1 MKILKKTLCIFL
13 SVVVL
18 SLSVG
23 GSYLS
28 ADHMEEVNATALATV
43 AAVSLETIIE
53 VVALLAVTGL
63 AVGLIS
69 EWTTMDM
76 QSALEDFHDW
86 LHDNISVLNE
96 IGIDGTSALK
106 EWAVA
111 DEWTVIEGTGGG
123 EDPDPSSDPSGSSS
137 KKFNIPSLAEATELA
152 GLGSVAAYDYLN
164 RKVTPSQE
172 NAEVVKRYFNDKITN
187 FDKSSKNDPITDSLK
202 ARYIDSSTT
211 LYATEPELAED
222 GHYHSYFY
230 EFSSYGGKNVTSKK
244 HDYYYYQ
251 YKLSAYITKEFH
263 TGDNYLGYSWDCG
276 FNGDCYGV
284 KIYPDAVQNITDL
297 TTGSNSYYSSS
308 GVPQLGKYSYYST
321 SSYEEKYLW
330 EHNAYTTMPIF
341 KTKQQC
347 IDYANGDLDI
357 SNAINFQNRKNNYID
372 TDDEYGWAS
381 TADISPSDLAAAN
394 PDAAGNLVDKDVT
407 LNSLIAAINALKQKL
422 EEENPN
428 KQTGGVVADPVPYP
442 DSPTYTVIVNEVI
455 KDPDIFPDS
464 STTPDP
470 VPSTDPGI
478 APGTDQAPETDK
490 MLNYSGFLNTIIGL
504 LRQILQAIKDIL
516 AFLKEF
522 FVLDPAAVKAHALDV
537 IQNIP
542 AFDGFLP
549 VVGYIDQ
556 LKGAFSDSYDYPKI
570 TMQTPDILVPYVGE
584 QILLID
590 FQDYAKYFLW
600 VRTFLAFSISFGFV
614 LWVVKQFKVVYTVN

>member
-111 DEWTVIEGTGGG
+111 EEWTVIEGTGGG
-123 EDPDPSSDPSGSSS
+123 ENPDPSSDPSSSS
-137 KKFNIPSLAEATELA
+137 GKKFNIPSLAEATELA

-172 NAEVVKRYFNDKITN
+172 NAEVVKRYFNDKIADFSGST
-187 FDKSSKNDPITDSLK
+187 KSDPITSSLK
-202 ARYIDSSTT
+202 NRYVDSSSESDIAYTGVDPSIKNADGSKN
-211 LYATEPELAED
+211 LNVRVSYKYA
-222 GHYHSYFY
+222 
-230 EFSSYGGKNVTSKK
+230 
-244 HDYYYYQ
+244 
-251 YKLSAYITKEFH
+251 
-263 TGDNYLGYSWDCG
+263 
-276 FNGDCYGV
+276 FNGNIIVGQKKCEKQVSDIDEKG
-284 KIYPDAVQNITDL
+284 IYYRSYLLKNGNYADGYFGYYSDGNYFVNSLDFEYKETYEN
-297 TTGSNSYYSSS
+297 GSYYSS
-308 GVPQLGKYSYYST
+308 GKGGSVAFTFSMDSYSC
-321 SSYEEKYLW
+321 
-330 EHNAYTTMPIF
+330 NIPIF
-341 KTKQQC
+341 NDLTSAKNYLKTGDDSGC
-347 IDYANGDLDI
+347 INK
-357 SNAINFQNRKNNYID
+357 SRKNNYID

-570 TMQTPDILVPYVGE
+570 TMQTPEILVPYVGE

>member
-1 MKILKKTLCIFL
+1 MLPPIQT
-13 SVVVL
+13 
-18 SLSVG
+18 
-23 GSYLS
+23 
-28 ADHMEEVNATALATV
+28 
-43 AAVSLETIIE
+43 
-53 VVALLAVTGL
+53 
-63 AVGLIS
+63 
-69 EWTTMDM
+69 
-76 QSALEDFHDW
+76 Q
-86 LHDNISVLNE
+86 
-96 IGIDGTSALK
+96 
-106 EWAVA
+106 
-111 DEWTVIEGTGGG
+111 
-123 EDPDPSSDPSGSSS
+123 
-137 KKFNIPSLAEATELA
+137 
-152 GLGSVAAYDYLN
+152 
-164 RKVTPSQE
+164 QE
-172 NAEVVKRYFNDKITN
+172 
-187 FDKSSKNDPITDSLK
+187 
-202 ARYIDSSTT
+202 
-211 LYATEPELAED
+211 
-222 GHYHSYFY
+222 
-230 EFSSYGGKNVTSKK
+230 
-244 HDYYYYQ
+244 
-251 YKLSAYITKEFH
+251 
-263 TGDNYLGYSWDCG
+263 
-276 FNGDCYGV
+276 
-284 KIYPDAVQNITDL
+284 
-297 TTGSNSYYSSS
+297 
-308 GVPQLGKYSYYST
+308 
-321 SSYEEKYLW
+321 
-330 EHNAYTTMPIF
+330 
-341 KTKQQC
+341 
-347 IDYANGDLDI
+347 
-357 SNAINFQNRKNNYID
+357 
-372 TDDEYGWAS
+372 
-381 TADISPSDLAAAN
+381 
-394 PDAAGNLVDKDVT
+394 NLVDKDVT

-428 KQTGGVVADPVPYP
+428 KQTGGVGADPIPYP

-470 VPSTDPGI
+470 VPSADPGI

-522 FVLDPAAVKAHALDV
+522 FVLDPAVVKAHALDV

>member
-76 QSALEDFHDW
+76 HSALEDFHDW

-111 DEWTVIEGTGGG
+111 EEWTVIEGTGGG
-123 EDPDPSSDPSGSSS
+123 EDPDPSSDPSGSSG

-172 NAEVVKRYFNDKITN
+172 NAEVVKRYFNDKIAD
-187 FDKSSKNDPITDSLK
+187 FSGSSKSDPITSSLK
-202 ARYIDSSTT
+202 NRYVDSSSESDIV
-211 LYATEPELAED
+211 YSGSEPSID
-222 GHYHSYFY
+222 
-230 EFSSYGGKNVTSKK
+230 
-244 HDYYYYQ
+244 
-251 YKLSAYITKEFH
+251 
-263 TGDNYLGYSWDCG
+263 
-276 FNGDCYGV
+276 NGDGTKTVTVRLNYNFDSGV
-284 KIYPDAVQNITDL
+284 KIETFATQSIALKD
-297 TTGSNSYYSSS
+297 SSS
-308 GVPQLGKYSYYST
+308 GMPYKAYAFLNSSGYLQACFGYLSGVHIYAWPFDSMTYTRYKKDGSIDASGKYSGGFLATGGYSCNLPVFT
-321 SSYEEKYLW
+321 SNDDLKNYL
-330 EHNAYTTMPIF
+330 
-341 KTKQQC
+341 KTGDDSAC
-347 IDYANGDLDI
+347 INK
-357 SNAINFQNRKNNYID
+357 SRKNNYID

-394 PDAAGNLVDKDVT
+394 PDAAENLVDKDVT

-470 VPSTDPGI
+470 VPSADPGI

-522 FVLDPAAVKAHALDV
+522 FVLDPAVVKTHALDV

>member
-111 DEWTVIEGTGGG
+111 EEWTVIEGTGGG
-123 EDPDPSSDPSGSSS
+123 EDPDPSSDPSGSSG

-172 NAEVVKRYFNDKITN
+172 NAEVVKRYFNDKIAD
-187 FDKSSKNDPITDSLK
+187 FSGSSKSDPITSSLK
-202 ARYIDSSTT
+202 NRYVDSSSESDIAYSGSEPSIDNGDGTKT
-211 LYATEPELAED
+211 VTVRLNYNFDSGVKIETFATQSIALKDSSSGMPYKAYAFLN
-222 GHYHSYFY
+222 
-230 EFSSYGGKNVTSKK
+230 SSGY
-244 HDYYYYQ
+244 
-251 YKLSAYITKEFH
+251 LSAYFGYCYLS
-263 TGDNYLGYSWDCG
+263 GDR
-276 FNGDCYGV
+276 
-284 KIYPDAVQNITDL
+284 IYAWPFDSMTYTRYKKDGSIDA
-297 TTGSNSYYSSS
+297 S
-308 GVPQLGKYSYYST
+308 GKYSSGFLATGGYSCNLPVFT
-321 SSYEEKYLW
+321 SNDDLRNYLR
-330 EHNAYTTMPIF
+330 TGDDST
-341 KTKQQC
+341 C
-347 IDYANGDLDI
+347 INK
-357 SNAINFQNRKNNYID
+357 SRKNNYID

-394 PDAAGNLVDKDVT
+394 PDAAENLVDKDVT

-428 KQTGGVVADPVPYP
+428 KQTGGVGADPIPYP
-442 DSPTYTVIVNEVI
+442 DSPNYTVIVNEVI

-470 VPSTDPGI
+470 VPSADPGI

-504 LRQILQAIKDIL
+504 LRQILQTIKDIL

-522 FVLDPAAVKAHALDV
+522 FVLDPAVVKAHALDV

>member
-123 EDPDPSSDPSGSSS
+123 EDPDPSSDPSGSSG

-172 NAEVVKRYFNDKITN
+172 NAEVVKRYFNDKIADFSVST
-187 FDKSSKNDPITDSLK
+187 KSDPITSSLK
-202 ARYIDSSTT
+202 NRYVDSSSESDID
-211 LYATEPELAED
+211 YSGSEPSID
-222 GHYHSYFY
+222 
-230 EFSSYGGKNVTSKK
+230 
-244 HDYYYYQ
+244 
-251 YKLSAYITKEFH
+251 
-263 TGDNYLGYSWDCG
+263 
-276 FNGDCYGV
+276 NGDGTKTVTVRLNYYFDSGV
-284 KIYPDAVQNITDL
+284 KIETFAAQSIALKD
-297 TTGSNSYYSSS
+297 SS
-308 GVPQLGKYSYYST
+308 GGMPYRAYAFLNSGGYLSAGFGYLYGDRINAWSFDSMTYTRYKKDGSIDASGKYSGGFLATGGYSCNLPVFT
-321 SSYEEKYLW
+321 SNDDLKNYL
-330 EHNAYTTMPIF
+330 
-341 KTKQQC
+341 KTGDDSAC
-347 IDYANGDLDI
+347 INK
-357 SNAINFQNRKNNYID
+357 SRKNNYID

-394 PDAAGNLVDKDVT
+394 PDAAENLVDKDVT

-470 VPSTDPGI
+470 VPSSDPGI
-478 APGTDQAPETDK
+478 TPGTDQAPETDK

-522 FVLDPAAVKAHALDV
+522 FVLDPAVVKAHALDV

>member
-28 ADHMEEVNATALATV
+28 ADHMEEVNATALVTV
-43 AAVSLETIIE
+43 ASVSLETIIE

-111 DEWTVIEGTGGG
+111 EEWTVIEGTGGG
-123 EDPDPSSDPSGSSS
+123 ENPDPSSDPSGSSG

-164 RKVTPSQE
+164 RKVTPSQK
-172 NAEVVKRYFNDKITN
+172 NAEVVKRYFNDKIADFSVST
-187 FDKSSKNDPITDSLK
+187 KSDPITSSLK
-202 ARYIDSSTT
+202 NRYVDSSSESDIV
-211 LYATEPELAED
+211 YD
-222 GHYHSYFY
+222 GSYDFDT
-230 EFSSYGGKNVTSKK
+230 VT
-244 HDYYYYQ
+244 Q
-251 YKLSAYITKEFH
+251 
-263 TGDNYLGYSWDCG
+263 
-276 FNGDCYGV
+276 
-284 KIYPDAVQNITDL
+284 
-297 TTGSNSYYSSS
+297 
-308 GVPQLGKYSYYST
+308 KYSYKGYADYNSSKDLAYLSYYYLDATYDQKIAGVLRKDYSGSPAYWYNSVCFIELGRNNGVFSPKLCVRRKVYKSDGSLYHSTASYDT
-321 SSYEEKYLW
+321 SITAVESIPSVNFPVFSTQEEAVSYLKGE
-330 EHNAYTTMPIF
+330 IDDSS
-341 KTKQQC
+341 C
-347 IDYANGDLDI
+347 INK
-357 SNAINFQNRKNNYID
+357 SRKNNYID

-394 PDAAGNLVDKDVT
+394 PDAAENLVDKDVT

-428 KQTGGVVADPVPYP
+428 KQTGGIVADPVPYP
-442 DSPTYTVIVNEVI
+442 DSPTYTVIVNKVI

-470 VPSTDPGI
+470 VPSADPGL
-478 APGTDQAPETDK
+478 APGSGQAPETDK

-522 FVLDPAAVKAHALDV
+522 FVLDPAVVKAHALDV

>member
-76 QSALEDFHDW
+76 QSALDDFHDW

-123 EDPDPSSDPSGSSS
+123 EDPDPSSDPSGSSG

-172 NAEVVKRYFNDKITN
+172 NAEVVKRYFNDKIADFSGST
-187 FDKSSKNDPITDSLK
+187 KSDPITSSLKNRYVDSSSESDVVYDGSYDFDTVTKKYNYKAYAIQGEKNIYTLNSQLPYKIAGLLSVSKQGTPEVTQYRVSFWYYDNGLKGADLDGKMIFKEYYSWGGDYEKTYYSGSITGYDMLPNCNFPIFEKDNFNSDSLNHPMTLFLK
-202 ARYIDSSTT
+202 GETDDS
-211 LYATEPELAED
+211 A
-222 GHYHSYFY
+222 
-230 EFSSYGGKNVTSKK
+230 
-244 HDYYYYQ
+244 
-251 YKLSAYITKEFH
+251 
-263 TGDNYLGYSWDCG
+263 
-276 FNGDCYGV
+276 
-284 KIYPDAVQNITDL
+284 
-297 TTGSNSYYSSS
+297 
-308 GVPQLGKYSYYST
+308 
-321 SSYEEKYLW
+321 
-330 EHNAYTTMPIF
+330 
-341 KTKQQC
+341 C
-347 IDYANGDLDI
+347 INK
-357 SNAINFQNRKNNYID
+357 SRKNNYID

-522 FVLDPAAVKAHALDV
+522 FVLDPAVVKAHALDV

-542 AFDGFLP
+542 AFEGFLP
-549 VVGYIDQ
+549 IVGYIDQ

-570 TMQTPDILVPYVGE
+570 TMQTPEILVPYVGAE
-584 QILLID
+584 ILLID
-590 FQDYAKYFLW
+590 FKDYAKYFLW

>member
-76 QSALEDFHDW
+76 HSALEDFHDW

-111 DEWTVIEGTGGG
+111 EEWTVIEGTGGG
-123 EDPDPSSDPSGSSS
+123 EDPDPSSDPSGSSG

-172 NAEVVKRYFNDKITN
+172 NAEVVKRYFNDKIADFSGST
-187 FDKSSKNDPITDSLK
+187 KSDPITSSLK
-202 ARYIDSSTT
+202 NRYVGSSSESDIAYDGSYDFDPDTLKYTYRYSAYTHNSDGSYRHYYCNEFVSTSKCAGYYTGSYLSFSSVSYVGKNDDGTPKYSDTLISADPLYYYVDVDVSGKASKEKVYRYTLTSIDS
-211 LYATEPELAED
+211 YAVNMPVFATYDE
-222 GHYHSYFY
+222 
-230 EFSSYGGKNVTSKK
+230 VR
-244 HDYYYYQ
+244 
-251 YKLSAYITKEFH
+251 
-263 TGDNYLGYSWDCG
+263 NYLLG
-276 FNGDCYGV
+276 
-284 KIYPDAVQNITDL
+284 NIDD
-297 TTGSNSYYSSS
+297 
-308 GVPQLGKYSYYST
+308 ST
-321 SSYEEKYLW
+321 
-330 EHNAYTTMPIF
+330 
-341 KTKQQC
+341 C
-347 IDYANGDLDI
+347 INK
-357 SNAINFQNRKNNYID
+357 SRKNNYID

-394 PDAAGNLVDKDVT
+394 PDAAENLVDKDVT
-407 LNSLIAAINALKQKL
+407 LNSLMAAINALKQKL

-428 KQTGGVVADPVPYP
+428 KQTGGVGADPIPYP

-470 VPSTDPGI
+470 VPSADPGI

-522 FVLDPAAVKAHALDV
+522 FVLDPAVVKAHALDV

>member
-13 SVVVL
+13 SVVIL

-111 DEWTVIEGTGGG
+111 EEWTVIEGTGGG
-123 EDPDPSSDPSGSSS
+123 EDPDPSSDPSGSSG

-152 GLGSVAAYDYLN
+152 GLGSVVAYDYLN

-172 NAEVVKRYFNDKITN
+172 NAEVVKRYFNDKISN
-187 FDKSSKNDPITDSLK
+187 FSDTTKIDPITTALK
-202 ARYIDSSTT
+202 SRFPASSN
-211 LYATEPELAED
+211 LYYD
-222 GHYHSYFY
+222 GNLEITGDHINFRI
-230 EFSSYGGKNVTSKK
+230 YGEYSGNKG
-244 HDYYYYQ
+244 YP
-251 YKLSAYITKEFH
+251 YITKSFSDSVVGERIAYLKKPPLEGKCYSSYVLYKISGDTISIIPKALGIQNDSTVASSIQVSNTYFDNGSLACNFPVFDDYSTLENYLK
-263 TGDNYLGYSWDCG
+263 TGDDS
-276 FNGDCYGV
+276 
-284 KIYPDAVQNITDL
+284 A
-297 TTGSNSYYSSS
+297 
-308 GVPQLGKYSYYST
+308 
-321 SSYEEKYLW
+321 
-330 EHNAYTTMPIF
+330 
-341 KTKQQC
+341 C
-347 IDYANGDLDI
+347 INK
-357 SNAINFQNRKNNYID
+357 SRKNNYID

-394 PDAAGNLVDKDVT
+394 PDAAENLVDKDVT

-428 KQTGGVVADPVPYP
+428 KQTGGIVADPVPYP

-470 VPSTDPGI
+470 VPSADPGI

-522 FVLDPAAVKAHALDV
+522 FVLDPAVVKTHALDV

>member
-76 QSALEDFHDW
+76 HSALEDFHDW

-111 DEWTVIEGTGGG
+111 EEWTVIEGTGGG
-123 EDPDPSSDPSGSSS
+123 EDPDPSSDPSGSSG

-152 GLGSVAAYDYLN
+152 GLGSVVAYDYLN

-172 NAEVVKRYFNDKITN
+172 NAEVVKRYFNDKIAD
-187 FDKSSKNDPITDSLK
+187 FSGSSKSDPITSSLK
-202 ARYIDSSTT
+202 NRYVDSSSESDIAYSGSEPSIDNGDGTKT
-211 LYATEPELAED
+211 VTVRLNYNFDSGVKIETFATQSIALKDSSSGIPYKAYAFLN
-222 GHYHSYFY
+222 
-230 EFSSYGGKNVTSKK
+230 SSGY
-244 HDYYYYQ
+244 
-251 YKLSAYITKEFH
+251 LSAYFGYCYLS
-263 TGDNYLGYSWDCG
+263 GDR
-276 FNGDCYGV
+276 
-284 KIYPDAVQNITDL
+284 IYAWPFDSMTYTRYKKDGSIDA
-297 TTGSNSYYSSS
+297 S
-308 GVPQLGKYSYYST
+308 GKYSSGFLATGGYSCNLPVFT
-321 SSYEEKYLW
+321 SNDDLRNYLR
-330 EHNAYTTMPIF
+330 TGDDST
-341 KTKQQC
+341 C
-347 IDYANGDLDI
+347 INK
-357 SNAINFQNRKNNYID
+357 SRKNNYID

-394 PDAAGNLVDKDVT
+394 PDAAENLVDKDVT

-428 KQTGGVVADPVPYP
+428 KQTGGVGADPIPYP

-470 VPSTDPGI
+470 VPSADPGI
-478 APGTDQAPETDK
+478 APGTDQAPDTDK

-522 FVLDPAAVKAHALDV
+522 FVLDPAVVKAHALDV

-614 LWVVKQFKVVYTVN
+614 LWIVKQFKVVYTVN

>member
-123 EDPDPSSDPSGSSS
+123 EDPDPSSDPSGSSG

-172 NAEVVKRYFNDKITN
+172 NAEVVKRYFNDKIADFSVST
-187 FDKSSKNDPITDSLK
+187 KSDPITSSLK
-202 ARYIDSSTT
+202 LRYVDSSSESDIV
-211 LYATEPELAED
+211 YSGSEPSID
-222 GHYHSYFY
+222 
-230 EFSSYGGKNVTSKK
+230 
-244 HDYYYYQ
+244 
-251 YKLSAYITKEFH
+251 
-263 TGDNYLGYSWDCG
+263 
-276 FNGDCYGV
+276 NGDGTKTVTVRLNYYFDSGV
-284 KIYPDAVQNITDL
+284 KIETFATQSIVLKD
-297 TTGSNSYYSSS
+297 SSS
-308 GVPQLGKYSYYST
+308 GMPYKAYAFLNSSGYLQACFGYLSGNRIYAWPFDSMTYTRYKKDGSIDASGKYSGGFLATGGYSCNLPVFT
-321 SSYEEKYLW
+321 SNDDLKNYL
-330 EHNAYTTMPIF
+330 
-341 KTKQQC
+341 KTGDDSAC
-347 IDYANGDLDI
+347 INK
-357 SNAINFQNRKNNYID
+357 SRKNNYID

-394 PDAAGNLVDKDVT
+394 PDAAENLVDKDVT

-470 VPSTDPGI
+470 VPSSDPGI
-478 APGTDQAPETDK
+478 TPGTDQAPETDK

-522 FVLDPAAVKAHALDV
+522 FVLDPAVVKAHALDV

-614 LWVVKQFKVVYTVN
+614 LWVVKQFKVIYTVN

>member
-111 DEWTVIEGTGGG
+111 EEWTVIEGTGGG
-123 EDPDPSSDPSGSSS
+123 EDPDPSSDPSGSSG

-164 RKVTPSQE
+164 RKVTPSQK
-172 NAEVVKRYFNDKITN
+172 NAEVVKRYFNDKIADFSGST
-187 FDKSSKNDPITDSLK
+187 KSDPITSSLK
-202 ARYIDSSTT
+202 NRYIDSSSDDLYYSGVPASSSMPSLKWTT
-211 LYATEPELAED
+211 VGSDSSGKYNIVHVAD
-222 GHYHSYFY
+222 GSGNF
-230 EFSSYGGKNVTSKK
+230 ERFGG
-244 HDYYYYQ
+244 
-251 YKLSAYITKEFH
+251 
-263 TGDNYLGYSWDCG
+263 
-276 FNGDCYGV
+276 
-284 KIYPDAVQNITDL
+284 
-297 TTGSNSYYSSS
+297 YSSS
-308 GVPQLGKYSYYST
+308 SGSYNFCASSGSSINEDIHLSCKGVST
-321 SSYEEKYLW
+321 WYRVSDGSVYRTRTFSSVSNMSVSASCNFPLFGSKEALINYL
-330 EHNAYTTMPIF
+330 
-341 KTKQQC
+341 KTGDDSAC
-347 IDYANGDLDI
+347 INK
-357 SNAINFQNRKNNYID
+357 SRKNNYID

-428 KQTGGVVADPVPYP
+428 KQTGGIVADPVPYP

-470 VPSTDPGI
+470 VPSADPGI

-522 FVLDPAAVKAHALDV
+522 FVLDPAVVKAHALDV

>member
-23 GSYLS
+23 SSYFS
-28 ADHMEEVNATALATV
+28 ADQMQQVNATALVTV
-43 AAVSLETIIE
+43 ASVSLETIIE

-69 EWTTMDM
+69 EWSTMDM

-111 DEWTVIEGTGGG
+111 EEWTVIEGTGGS
-123 EDPDPSSDPSGSSS
+123 EDPDPSSDPSGSSG
-137 KKFNIPSLAEATELA
+137 KKINIPSLAEATEFA

-164 RKVTPSQE
+164 RKVNPSQE
-172 NAEVVKRYFNDKITN
+172 NAEVVKRYFNDKISN
-187 FDKSSKNDPITDSLK
+187 FSDTTKIDPITTALK
-202 ARYIDSSTT
+202 SRFPASSN
-211 LYATEPELAED
+211 LYYD
-222 GHYHSYFY
+222 GNLEITGDHINFRI
-230 EFSSYGGKNVTSKK
+230 YGEYSGNKG
-244 HDYYYYQ
+244 YP
-251 YKLSAYITKEFH
+251 YITKSFSDSVVGERIAYLKKPPLEGKCYSSYVLYKISGDTISIIPKALGIQNDSTVASSIQVSNTYFDNGSLACNFPVFDDYSTLENYLK
-263 TGDNYLGYSWDCG
+263 TGDDS
-276 FNGDCYGV
+276 
-284 KIYPDAVQNITDL
+284 A
-297 TTGSNSYYSSS
+297 
-308 GVPQLGKYSYYST
+308 
-321 SSYEEKYLW
+321 
-330 EHNAYTTMPIF
+330 
-341 KTKQQC
+341 C
-347 IDYANGDLDI
+347 INK
-357 SNAINFQNRKNNYID
+357 SRKNNYID

-394 PDAAGNLVDKDVT
+394 PDAAENLVDKDVT

-428 KQTGGVVADPVPYP
+428 KQTGGIVADPVPYP

-470 VPSTDPGI
+470 VPSADPGI

-522 FVLDPAAVKAHALDV
+522 FVLDPAVVKTHALDV

>member
-111 DEWTVIEGTGGG
+111 EEWTVIEGTGGG
-123 EDPDPSSDPSGSSS
+123 ENPDPSSDPSSSS
-137 KKFNIPSLAEATELA
+137 GKKFNIPSLAEATELA

-172 NAEVVKRYFNDKITN
+172 NAEVVKRYFNDKIADFSGST
-187 FDKSSKNDPITDSLK
+187 KSDPITSSLK
-202 ARYIDSSTT
+202 NRYIDSSSESDIVYDGNYDFDPDTLKYTYRYSAYTHNSDGSYRHYYCDESVTT
-211 LYATEPELAED
+211 SKCAGYYTGSALSFFSVSYA
-222 GHYHSYFY
+222 
-230 EFSSYGGKNVTSKK
+230 GKNDDGTPKYYDTLISA
-244 HDYYYYQ
+244 DPLYYYVDVDVSG
-251 YKLSAYITKEFH
+251 KASKEKVYRYTLTSIDSYSVNMPVFA
-263 TGDNYLGYSWDCG
+263 TYDEMRNYLLG
-276 FNGDCYGV
+276 
-284 KIYPDAVQNITDL
+284 NIDD
-297 TTGSNSYYSSS
+297 
-308 GVPQLGKYSYYST
+308 ST
-321 SSYEEKYLW
+321 
-330 EHNAYTTMPIF
+330 
-341 KTKQQC
+341 C
-347 IDYANGDLDI
+347 INK
-357 SNAINFQNRKNNYID
+357 SRKNNYID
-372 TDDEYGWAS
+372 TNDEYGWAS

-464 STTPDP
+464 SATPDP
-470 VPSTDPGI
+470 VPSADPGI

>member
-1 MKILKKTLCIFL
+1 MKILKKKLCIFL

-18 SLSVG
+18 SLCVG

-111 DEWTVIEGTGGG
+111 EEWTVIEGTGGG
-123 EDPDPSSDPSGSSS
+123 ENPDPSSDPSSSS
-137 KKFNIPSLAEATELA
+137 GKKFNIPSLAEATELA

-172 NAEVVKRYFNDKITN
+172 NAEVVKRYFNDKIADFSGST
-187 FDKSSKNDPITDSLK
+187 KSDPITSSLK
-202 ARYIDSSTT
+202 NRYVDSSSESDIAYTGVDPSIKNADGSKN
-211 LYATEPELAED
+211 LNVRVSYKYA
-222 GHYHSYFY
+222 
-230 EFSSYGGKNVTSKK
+230 
-244 HDYYYYQ
+244 
-251 YKLSAYITKEFH
+251 
-263 TGDNYLGYSWDCG
+263 
-276 FNGDCYGV
+276 FNGNIIVGQKKCEKQVSDIDEKG
-284 KIYPDAVQNITDL
+284 IYYRSYLLKNGNYADGYFGYYSDGNYFVNTLDFEYKE
-297 TTGSNSYYSSS
+297 TYENGSYYSS
-308 GVPQLGKYSYYST
+308 GKGGSVAFTFSMDSYSC
-321 SSYEEKYLW
+321 
-330 EHNAYTTMPIF
+330 NIPIF
-341 KTKQQC
+341 NDLTSAKNYLKTGDDSGC
-347 IDYANGDLDI
+347 INK
-357 SNAINFQNRKNNYID
+357 SRKNNYID

>member
-111 DEWTVIEGTGGG
+111 EEWTVIEGTGGG
-123 EDPDPSSDPSGSSS
+123 ENPDPSSDPSSSS
-137 KKFNIPSLAEATELA
+137 GKKFNIPSLAEATELA

-172 NAEVVKRYFNDKITN
+172 NAEVVKRYFNDKIADFSGST
-187 FDKSSKNDPITDSLK
+187 KSDPITSSLK
-202 ARYIDSSTT
+202 NRYVDSSSESDIAYTGVDPSIKNADGSKN
-211 LYATEPELAED
+211 LNVRVSYKYA
-222 GHYHSYFY
+222 
-230 EFSSYGGKNVTSKK
+230 
-244 HDYYYYQ
+244 
-251 YKLSAYITKEFH
+251 
-263 TGDNYLGYSWDCG
+263 
-276 FNGDCYGV
+276 FNGNIIVGQKKCEKQVSDIDEKG
-284 KIYPDAVQNITDL
+284 IYYRSYLLKNGNYAEGYFGYYSDGNYIVNSMDFEYKETYEN
-297 TTGSNSYYSSS
+297 GSYYSS
-308 GVPQLGKYSYYST
+308 GKGGSVAFTFSMDSYSC
-321 SSYEEKYLW
+321 
-330 EHNAYTTMPIF
+330 NIPIF
-341 KTKQQC
+341 NDLTSAKNYLKTGDDSGC
-347 IDYANGDLDI
+347 INK
-357 SNAINFQNRKNNYID
+357 SRKNNYID

>member
-43 AAVSLETIIE
+43 ASVSLETIIE

-111 DEWTVIEGTGGG
+111 EEWTVIEGTGGG
-123 EDPDPSSDPSGSSS
+123 EDPDPSSDPSGSSG

-164 RKVTPSQE
+164 RKVTPSQK
-172 NAEVVKRYFNDKITN
+172 NAEVVKRYFNDKIADFSGST
-187 FDKSSKNDPITDSLK
+187 KSDPITSSLK
-202 ARYIDSSTT
+202 NRYVDSSSDDLYYSGVPASSSMPSLKWTT
-211 LYATEPELAED
+211 VGSDSSGKYNIVHVAD
-222 GHYHSYFY
+222 GSGNF
-230 EFSSYGGKNVTSKK
+230 ERFGG
-244 HDYYYYQ
+244 
-251 YKLSAYITKEFH
+251 
-263 TGDNYLGYSWDCG
+263 
-276 FNGDCYGV
+276 
-284 KIYPDAVQNITDL
+284 
-297 TTGSNSYYSSS
+297 YSSS
-308 GVPQLGKYSYYST
+308 SGSYNFCASSGSSINQDIRLSCKGVST
-321 SSYEEKYLW
+321 WYRVSDGSVYRTRTFSSVSNMSVSASCNFPLFGSKEALINYL
-330 EHNAYTTMPIF
+330 
-341 KTKQQC
+341 KTGDDSAC
-347 IDYANGDLDI
+347 INK
-357 SNAINFQNRKNNYID
+357 SRKNNYID

-394 PDAAGNLVDKDVT
+394 PDAAENLVDKDVT

-428 KQTGGVVADPVPYP
+428 KQTGGIVADPVPYP

-464 STTPDP
+464 STTPGP
-470 VPSTDPGI
+470 VPSADPGI

-522 FVLDPAAVKAHALDV
+522 FVLDPAVVKAHALDV

>member
-111 DEWTVIEGTGGG
+111 EEWTVIEGTGGG
-123 EDPDPSSDPSGSSS
+123 EDPDPSSDPSGSSG

-164 RKVTPSQE
+164 RKVTPSQK
-172 NAEVVKRYFNDKITN
+172 NAEVVKRYFNDKIADFSGST
-187 FDKSSKNDPITDSLK
+187 KSDPITSSLK
-202 ARYIDSSTT
+202 NRYIDSSSESDVV
-211 LYATEPELAED
+211 YD
-222 GHYHSYFY
+222 GSYDFDT
-230 EFSSYGGKNVTSKK
+230 VT
-244 HDYYYYQ
+244 Q
-251 YKLSAYITKEFH
+251 
-263 TGDNYLGYSWDCG
+263 
-276 FNGDCYGV
+276 
-284 KIYPDAVQNITDL
+284 
-297 TTGSNSYYSSS
+297 
-308 GVPQLGKYSYYST
+308 KYSYKGYADYNPSKDLAYLSYYYLEDTHDGKIAGVLRKNYSGSPAYWYNT
-321 SSYEEKYLW
+321 VNFIELGSNNGVFFPKLCVRRKVYKSDGSLYHSTASYDTYITAVESIPSV
-330 EHNAYTTMPIF
+330 NFPIF
-341 KTKQQC
+341 STQEEAVSYLKGESDDSAC
-347 IDYANGDLDI
+347 INK
-357 SNAINFQNRKNNYID
+357 SRKNNYID

-394 PDAAGNLVDKDVT
+394 PDAAENLVDKDVT

-428 KQTGGVVADPVPYP
+428 KQTGGVGADPIPYP

-470 VPSTDPGI
+470 VPSADPGI

-522 FVLDPAAVKAHALDV
+522 FVLDPAVVKAHALDV

>member
-43 AAVSLETIIE
+43 AVVSLETIIE

-76 QSALEDFHDW
+76 QSALENFHDW

-111 DEWTVIEGTGGG
+111 EEWTVIEGTGGG
-123 EDPDPSSDPSGSSS
+123 EDPDPSSDPSGSSG

-164 RKVTPSQE
+164 RKVTPSQK
-172 NAEVVKRYFNDKITN
+172 NAEVVKRYFNDKIADFSGST
-187 FDKSSKNDPITDSLK
+187 KSDPITSSLK
-202 ARYIDSSTT
+202 NRYIDSSSESDVV
-211 LYATEPELAED
+211 YD
-222 GHYHSYFY
+222 GSYDFDT
-230 EFSSYGGKNVTSKK
+230 VT
-244 HDYYYYQ
+244 Q
-251 YKLSAYITKEFH
+251 
-263 TGDNYLGYSWDCG
+263 
-276 FNGDCYGV
+276 
-284 KIYPDAVQNITDL
+284 
-297 TTGSNSYYSSS
+297 
-308 GVPQLGKYSYYST
+308 KYSYKGYADKNASKDQAYFTYYYLDATYDQKIAGVLRKDYSGSPAYWYNSVSFIELGRNNGVFFPKLCVRRKVYKSDGSLYHST
-321 SSYEEKYLW
+321 ASYDTDITAVESIPSVNFPVFSTQEEAVSYLKG
-330 EHNAYTTMPIF
+330 ESDDSA
-341 KTKQQC
+341 C
-347 IDYANGDLDI
+347 INK
-357 SNAINFQNRKNNYID
+357 SRKNNYID

-394 PDAAGNLVDKDVT
+394 PDAAENLVDKDVT

-428 KQTGGVVADPVPYP
+428 KQTGGIVADPVPYP

-464 STTPDP
+464 STPDP
-470 VPSTDPGI
+470 VPSADPGI

-522 FVLDPAAVKAHALDV
+522 FVLDPAVVKAHALDV

-614 LWVVKQFKVVYTVN
+614 LWVVKQFKVIYTVN

>member
-111 DEWTVIEGTGGG
+111 EEWTVIEGTGGG
-123 EDPDPSSDPSGSSS
+123 ENPDPSSDPSSSS
-137 KKFNIPSLAEATELA
+137 GKKFNIPSLAEATELA

-172 NAEVVKRYFNDKITN
+172 NAEVVKRYFNDKISN
-187 FDKSSKNDPITDSLK
+187 FSETTKIDPITTALK
-202 ARYIDSSTT
+202 SRFPASSN
-211 LYATEPELAED
+211 LYYD
-222 GHYHSYFY
+222 GNLEIIGDHINFRI
-230 EFSSYGGKNVTSKK
+230 YGEYSGNKG
-244 HDYYYYQ
+244 YP
-251 YKLSAYITKEFH
+251 YITKSFSDSVVGDRIAYLRGSSLEGKCYRSYVLYKISGDTISIISKALGVQNDSTVASSIQVSNTYFDNGSLACNFPVFDDYSTLENYLK
-263 TGDNYLGYSWDCG
+263 TGDDS
-276 FNGDCYGV
+276 
-284 KIYPDAVQNITDL
+284 A
-297 TTGSNSYYSSS
+297 
-308 GVPQLGKYSYYST
+308 
-321 SSYEEKYLW
+321 
-330 EHNAYTTMPIF
+330 
-341 KTKQQC
+341 C
-347 IDYANGDLDI
+347 INK
-357 SNAINFQNRKNNYID
+357 SRKNNYID

-478 APGTDQAPETDK
+478 APGTDQAPETNK

-556 LKGAFSDSYDYPKI
+556 LKGAFSDSYNYPKI

>member
-111 DEWTVIEGTGGG
+111 EEWTVIEGTGGG
-123 EDPDPSSDPSGSSS
+123 EDPDPSSDPSGSSG

-172 NAEVVKRYFNDKITN
+172 NAEVVKRYFNDKIADFSGST
-187 FDKSSKNDPITDSLK
+187 KSDPITSSLK
-202 ARYIDSSTT
+202 NRYVGSSSESDIVYDGNYDFDPDTLKYTYRYSAYTHNSDGSYRHYYCNEFVSTSKCAGYYTGSYLSFSSVSYAGKNDDGTPKYYDTLINADPLYYYVDVDVSGKASKEKVYRYTLTSIDSYSVNMPVF
-211 LYATEPELAED
+211 ATYDEMR
-222 GHYHSYFY
+222 
-230 EFSSYGGKNVTSKK
+230 
-244 HDYYYYQ
+244 
-251 YKLSAYITKEFH
+251 
-263 TGDNYLGYSWDCG
+263 NYLLG
-276 FNGDCYGV
+276 
-284 KIYPDAVQNITDL
+284 NIDD
-297 TTGSNSYYSSS
+297 
-308 GVPQLGKYSYYST
+308 ST
-321 SSYEEKYLW
+321 
-330 EHNAYTTMPIF
+330 
-341 KTKQQC
+341 C
-347 IDYANGDLDI
+347 INK
-357 SNAINFQNRKNNYID
+357 SRKNNYID

-394 PDAAGNLVDKDVT
+394 PDAAENLVDKDVT

-464 STTPDP
+464 STPDP
-470 VPSTDPGI
+470 VPSADPGI

-522 FVLDPAAVKAHALDV
+522 FVLDPAVVKAHALDV

>member
-111 DEWTVIEGTGGG
+111 EEWTVIEGTGGG
-123 EDPDPSSDPSGSSS
+123 EDPDPSSDPSGSSG

-164 RKVTPSQE
+164 RKVTPSQK
-172 NAEVVKRYFNDKITN
+172 NAEVVKRYFNDKIADFSGST
-187 FDKSSKNDPITDSLK
+187 KSDPITSSLK
-202 ARYIDSSTT
+202 NRYIDSSSESDVV
-211 LYATEPELAED
+211 YD
-222 GHYHSYFY
+222 GSYDFDT
-230 EFSSYGGKNVTSKK
+230 VT
-244 HDYYYYQ
+244 Q
-251 YKLSAYITKEFH
+251 
-263 TGDNYLGYSWDCG
+263 
-276 FNGDCYGV
+276 
-284 KIYPDAVQNITDL
+284 
-297 TTGSNSYYSSS
+297 
-308 GVPQLGKYSYYST
+308 KYSYKGYADYNPSKDLAYLSYYYLEDTHDGKIAGVLRKNYSGSPAYWYNT
-321 SSYEEKYLW
+321 VNFIELGSNNGVFFPKLCVRRKVYKSDGSLYRSTASYDTYITAVESIPSV
-330 EHNAYTTMPIF
+330 NFPIF
-341 KTKQQC
+341 STQEEAVSYLKGESDDSAC
-347 IDYANGDLDI
+347 INK
-357 SNAINFQNRKNNYID
+357 SRKNNYID

-394 PDAAGNLVDKDVT
+394 PDAAENLVDKDVT

-428 KQTGGVVADPVPYP
+428 KQTGGVGADPIPYP

-470 VPSTDPGI
+470 VPSADPGI

-522 FVLDPAAVKAHALDV
+522 FVLDPAVVKAHALDV

>member
-76 QSALEDFHDW
+76 HSALEDFHDW

-111 DEWTVIEGTGGG
+111 EEWTVIEGTGGG
-123 EDPDPSSDPSGSSS
+123 EDPDPSSDPSGSSG

-152 GLGSVAAYDYLN
+152 GLGSVFAYDYLN

-172 NAEVVKRYFNDKITN
+172 NAEVVKRYFNDKIAD
-187 FDKSSKNDPITDSLK
+187 FSGSSKSDPITSSLK
-202 ARYIDSSTT
+202 NRYVDSSSESDIAYSGSEPSIDNGDGTKT
-211 LYATEPELAED
+211 VTVRLNYNFDSGVKIETFATQSIALKDSSSGMPYKAYAFLN
-222 GHYHSYFY
+222 
-230 EFSSYGGKNVTSKK
+230 SSGY
-244 HDYYYYQ
+244 
-251 YKLSAYITKEFH
+251 LSAYFGYCYLS
-263 TGDNYLGYSWDCG
+263 GDR
-276 FNGDCYGV
+276 
-284 KIYPDAVQNITDL
+284 IYAWPFDSMTYTRYKKDGSIDA
-297 TTGSNSYYSSS
+297 S
-308 GVPQLGKYSYYST
+308 GKYSSGFLATGGYSCNLPVFT
-321 SSYEEKYLW
+321 SNDDLRNYLR
-330 EHNAYTTMPIF
+330 TGDDST
-341 KTKQQC
+341 C
-347 IDYANGDLDI
+347 INK
-357 SNAINFQNRKNNYID
+357 SRKNNYID

-394 PDAAGNLVDKDVT
+394 PDAAENLVDKDVT

-428 KQTGGVVADPVPYP
+428 KQTGGVGADPIPYP

-470 VPSTDPGI
+470 VPSADPGI

-522 FVLDPAAVKAHALDV
+522 FVLDPAVVKAHALDV

>member
-111 DEWTVIEGTGGG
+111 EEWTVIEGTGGG
-123 EDPDPSSDPSGSSS
+123 EDPDPSSDPSSSS
-137 KKFNIPSLAEATELA
+137 GKKFNIPSLAEATEFA

-164 RKVTPSQE
+164 RKVTPSQK
-172 NAEVVKRYFNDKITN
+172 NAEVVKRYFNDKIADFSGST
-187 FDKSSKNDPITDSLK
+187 KSDPITSSLKNRYVDSSSESDIAYIGVDPSIKNADGSKNLNVRVSYKYASNGNIIVGQKKCEKQVSDINEKGIYYRSYLLKNGNYANGYFGYYSNGNYFVDSLDFEYK
-202 ARYIDSSTT
+202 ET
-211 LYATEPELAED
+211 
-222 GHYHSYFY
+222 Y
-230 EFSSYGGKNVTSKK
+230 E
-244 HDYYYYQ
+244 
-251 YKLSAYITKEFH
+251 
-263 TGDNYLGYSWDCG
+263 
-276 FNGDCYGV
+276 NG
-284 KIYPDAVQNITDL
+284 
-297 TTGSNSYYSSS
+297 SYYSS
-308 GVPQLGKYSYYST
+308 GKGGSTAFTFSMDSYSC
-321 SSYEEKYLW
+321 
-330 EHNAYTTMPIF
+330 NIPIF
-341 KTKQQC
+341 NDLTSAKNYLKTGDDSAC
-347 IDYANGDLDI
+347 INK
-357 SNAINFQNRKNNYID
+357 SRKNNYID

-394 PDAAGNLVDKDVT
+394 PDAAENLVDKDVT

-470 VPSTDPGI
+470 VPSADPGI

-522 FVLDPAAVKAHALDV
+522 FVLDPAVVKTHALDV

>member
-1 MKILKKTLCIFL
+1 MKILKKILCIFL

-43 AAVSLETIIE
+43 ATVSLETIIE

-76 QSALEDFHDW
+76 HSALEDFHDW

-106 EWAVA
+106 EWAIA
-111 DEWTVIEGTGGG
+111 EEWTVIEGTGGG
-123 EDPDPSSDPSGSSS
+123 EDPDPSSDPSGSSG

-172 NAEVVKRYFNDKITN
+172 NAEVVKRYFNDKIADFSVST
-187 FDKSSKNDPITDSLK
+187 KSDPITSSLK
-202 ARYIDSSTT
+202 NRYVDSSSESDIVYDGNYDFDPDTLKYTYRYSAYTHNSDGSYRHYYCNESVSTGKRAGYYTGSYLSFSSVSYAGKNDDGTPKYSDTLINADPLYYYVDVDVSGKASKEKVYRYTLTSIDSYSVNMPVF
-211 LYATEPELAED
+211 ATYDEMR
-222 GHYHSYFY
+222 
-230 EFSSYGGKNVTSKK
+230 
-244 HDYYYYQ
+244 
-251 YKLSAYITKEFH
+251 
-263 TGDNYLGYSWDCG
+263 NYLLG
-276 FNGDCYGV
+276 
-284 KIYPDAVQNITDL
+284 NIDD
-297 TTGSNSYYSSS
+297 
-308 GVPQLGKYSYYST
+308 ST
-321 SSYEEKYLW
+321 
-330 EHNAYTTMPIF
+330 
-341 KTKQQC
+341 C
-347 IDYANGDLDI
+347 INK
-357 SNAINFQNRKNNYID
+357 SRKNNYID

-394 PDAAGNLVDKDVT
+394 PDAAENLVDKDVT

-470 VPSTDPGI
+470 VPSADPGI

-522 FVLDPAAVKAHALDV
+522 FVLDPAVVKAHALDV

-556 LKGAFSDSYDYPKI
+556 LKGTFSDSYDYPKI

>member
-96 IGIDGTSALK
+96 IGIEGTSALK

-111 DEWTVIEGTGGG
+111 EEWTVIEGTGGG
-123 EDPDPSSDPSGSSS
+123 EDPDPSSDPSSSS
-137 KKFNIPSLAEATELA
+137 GKKFNIPSLAEATELA

-164 RKVTPSQE
+164 RKVTPSQK
-172 NAEVVKRYFNDKITN
+172 NAEVVKRYFNDKISN
-187 FDKSSKNDPITDSLK
+187 FKTADVETADPITSALQY
-202 ARYIDSSTT
+202 RYSGQKGTDDIF
-211 LYATEPELAED
+211 YD
-222 GHYHSYFY
+222 GTYEMVGTQYHY
-230 EFSSYGGKNVTSKK
+230 NVRSF
-244 HDYYYYQ
+244 
-251 YKLSAYITKEFH
+251 A
-263 TGDNYLGYSWDCG
+263 SWT
-276 FNGDCYGV
+276 N
-284 KIYPDAVQNITDL
+284 PN
-297 TTGSNSYYSSS
+297 
-308 GVPQLGKYSYYST
+308 
-321 SSYEEKYLW
+321 
-330 EHNAYTTMPIF
+330 
-341 KTKQQC
+341 
-347 IDYANGDLDI
+347 NGDLWEWTYYVDDKYSATTYSDKI
-357 SNAINFQNRKNNYID
+357 AGYLYQNDGWLGNKVYTYTKYLNSVTSQTLFCVRDLYINGELDSKGSYYVTGSSNYTDYFYTSGSYGCNFPVFSTYDEMKSFLLGETDDSNAINKSRKNNYID

-394 PDAAGNLVDKDVT
+394 PDAAENLVDKDVT

-428 KQTGGVVADPVPYP
+428 KQAGGVVADPVPYP

-470 VPSTDPGI
+470 VPSADPGI
-478 APGTDQAPETDK
+478 DPGTEQAPETDK

>member
-23 GSYLS
+23 SSYFS
-28 ADHMEEVNATALATV
+28 ADQMQQVNATALVTV
-43 AAVSLETIIE
+43 ASVSLETIIE

-69 EWTTMDM
+69 EWSTMDM

-111 DEWTVIEGTGGG
+111 EEWTVIEGTGGS
-123 EDPDPSSDPSGSSS
+123 EDPDPSSDPSGSSG

-164 RKVTPSQE
+164 RKVNPSQE
-172 NAEVVKRYFNDKITN
+172 NAEVVKRYFNDKISN
-187 FDKSSKNDPITDSLK
+187 FSDTTKIDPITTALK
-202 ARYIDSSTT
+202 SRFPASSN
-211 LYATEPELAED
+211 LYYD
-222 GHYHSYFY
+222 GNLEITGDHINFRI
-230 EFSSYGGKNVTSKK
+230 YGEYSGNKG
-244 HDYYYYQ
+244 YP
-251 YKLSAYITKEFH
+251 YITKSFSDSVVGERIAYLKKPPLEGKCYSSYVLYKISGDTISIIPKALGIQNDSTVASSIQVSNTYFDNGSLACNFPVFDDYSTLENYLK
-263 TGDNYLGYSWDCG
+263 TGDDS
-276 FNGDCYGV
+276 
-284 KIYPDAVQNITDL
+284 A
-297 TTGSNSYYSSS
+297 
-308 GVPQLGKYSYYST
+308 
-321 SSYEEKYLW
+321 
-330 EHNAYTTMPIF
+330 
-341 KTKQQC
+341 C
-347 IDYANGDLDI
+347 INK
-357 SNAINFQNRKNNYID
+357 SRKNNYID

>member
-123 EDPDPSSDPSGSSS
+123 EDPDPSSDPSGSSG

-172 NAEVVKRYFNDKITN
+172 NAEVVKRYFNDKIADFSETT
-187 FDKSSKNDPITDSLK
+187 KIDPITTALK
-202 ARYIDSSTT
+202 SRFPASSD
-211 LYATEPELAED
+211 LYYD
-222 GHYHSYFY
+222 GNIEIIGDHINFRI
-230 EFSSYGGKNVTSKK
+230 YGEYSGNKG
-244 HDYYYYQ
+244 YP
-251 YKLSAYITKEFH
+251 YITKSFSDSVVGDRIAYLRGSSLEGRCYRSYVLYKISGDTISIISKALGVQNDSTVASSMQVSNTYFDNGSLACNFPVFDNYSTLENYLK
-263 TGDNYLGYSWDCG
+263 TGDD
-276 FNGDCYGV
+276 
-284 KIYPDAVQNITDL
+284 
-297 TTGSNSYYSSS
+297 S
-308 GVPQLGKYSYYST
+308 G
-321 SSYEEKYLW
+321 
-330 EHNAYTTMPIF
+330 
-341 KTKQQC
+341 C
-347 IDYANGDLDI
+347 INK
-357 SNAINFQNRKNNYID
+357 SRKNNYID

-381 TADISPSDLAAAN
+381 TADISPSDLAATN

-407 LNSLIAAINALKQKL
+407 LNSLIAVINALKQKL

-522 FVLDPAAVKAHALDV
+522 FVLDPAVVKAHALDV

-549 VVGYIDQ
+549 VVSYIDQ

>member
-28 ADHMEEVNATALATV
+28 ADHMEEVNAAALATV

-111 DEWTVIEGTGGG
+111 EEWTVIEGTGGG
-123 EDPDPSSDPSGSSS
+123 EDPDPSSDPSSSS
-137 KKFNIPSLAEATELA
+137 GKKFNIPSLAEATELA

-172 NAEVVKRYFNDKITN
+172 NAEVVKRYFNDKISN
-187 FDKSSKNDPITDSLK
+187 FSDTTKIDPITTALK
-202 ARYIDSSTT
+202 SRFPASSN
-211 LYATEPELAED
+211 LYYD
-222 GHYHSYFY
+222 GNLEITGDHINFRI
-230 EFSSYGGKNVTSKK
+230 YGEYSGNKG
-244 HDYYYYQ
+244 YP
-251 YKLSAYITKEFH
+251 YITKSFSDSVVGERIAYLKKPPLEGKCYSSYVLYKISGDTISIIPKALGVQNDSTVVSSMQVSNTYFDNGSLACNFPVFDDYSTLENYLK
-263 TGDNYLGYSWDCG
+263 TGDDS
-276 FNGDCYGV
+276 
-284 KIYPDAVQNITDL
+284 A
-297 TTGSNSYYSSS
+297 
-308 GVPQLGKYSYYST
+308 
-321 SSYEEKYLW
+321 
-330 EHNAYTTMPIF
+330 
-341 KTKQQC
+341 C
-347 IDYANGDLDI
+347 INK
-357 SNAINFQNRKNNYID
+357 SRKNNYID

-394 PDAAGNLVDKDVT
+394 PDAAENLVDKDVT

-464 STTPDP
+464 SATPDP

-516 AFLKEF
+516 TFLKEF
-522 FVLDPAAVKAHALDV
+522 FVLDPATVKAHALDV

-570 TMQTPDILVPYVGE
+570 TMQTPEILVPYVGE

>member
-23 GSYLS
+23 SSYFS
-28 ADHMEEVNATALATV
+28 ADQMQQVNATALVTV
-43 AAVSLETIIE
+43 ASVSLETIIE

-69 EWTTMDM
+69 EWSTMDM

-96 IGIDGTSALK
+96 IGIDGTSVLK

-111 DEWTVIEGTGGG
+111 EEWTVIEGTGGS
-123 EDPDPSSDPSGSSS
+123 EDPDPSSDPSDDSG
-137 KKFNIPSLAEATELA
+137 KKFNIPSLTEATELA

-164 RKVTPSQE
+164 RKVNPSQE
-172 NAEVVKRYFNDKITN
+172 NAEVVKRYFNDKISN
-187 FDKSSKNDPITDSLK
+187 FSDTTKIDPITTALK
-202 ARYIDSSTT
+202 SRFPASSN
-211 LYATEPELAED
+211 LYYD
-222 GHYHSYFY
+222 GNLEITGDHINFRIYREYS
-230 EFSSYGGKNVTSKK
+230 GSKG
-244 HDYYYYQ
+244 YP
-251 YKLSAYITKEFH
+251 YITKSFSDSVVGERIAYLKKPPLEGKCYSSYVLYKISGDTISIIPKALGIQNDSTVASSIQVSNTYFDNGSLACNFPVFDDYSTLENYLK
-263 TGDNYLGYSWDCG
+263 TGDDS
-276 FNGDCYGV
+276 
-284 KIYPDAVQNITDL
+284 A
-297 TTGSNSYYSSS
+297 
-308 GVPQLGKYSYYST
+308 
-321 SSYEEKYLW
+321 
-330 EHNAYTTMPIF
+330 
-341 KTKQQC
+341 C
-347 IDYANGDLDI
+347 INK
-357 SNAINFQNRKNNYID
+357 SRKNNYID

-394 PDAAGNLVDKDVT
+394 PDAAENLVDKDVT

-428 KQTGGVVADPVPYP
+428 KQTGGIVADPVPYP

-470 VPSTDPGI
+470 VPSADPGI

-522 FVLDPAAVKAHALDV
+522 FVLDPAVVKAHALDV

>member
-43 AAVSLETIIE
+43 ASVSLETIIE

-111 DEWTVIEGTGGG
+111 EEWTVIEGTGGG
-123 EDPDPSSDPSGSSS
+123 EDPDPSSDPSGSSG

-152 GLGSVAAYDYLN
+152 GLGSVVAYDYLN
-164 RKVTPSQE
+164 RKVTPSQK
-172 NAEVVKRYFNDKITN
+172 NAEVVKRYFNDKIADFSGST
-187 FDKSSKNDPITDSLK
+187 KSDPITSSLK
-202 ARYIDSSTT
+202 KRYVDSSSDDLYYSGVPASSSMPSLKWTT
-211 LYATEPELAED
+211 VGSDSSGKYNIVHVAD
-222 GHYHSYFY
+222 GSGNF
-230 EFSSYGGKNVTSKK
+230 ERFGG
-244 HDYYYYQ
+244 
-251 YKLSAYITKEFH
+251 
-263 TGDNYLGYSWDCG
+263 
-276 FNGDCYGV
+276 
-284 KIYPDAVQNITDL
+284 
-297 TTGSNSYYSSS
+297 YSSS
-308 GVPQLGKYSYYST
+308 SGSYNFCASSGSSINEDIHLSCKGVST
-321 SSYEEKYLW
+321 WYRVSDGSVYRTRTFSSVSNMSVSASCNFPLFGSKEALINYL
-330 EHNAYTTMPIF
+330 
-341 KTKQQC
+341 KTGDDSAC
-347 IDYANGDLDI
+347 INK
-357 SNAINFQNRKNNYID
+357 SRKNNYID

-394 PDAAGNLVDKDVT
+394 PDAAENLVDKDVT

-470 VPSTDPGI
+470 VPSADPGI

-522 FVLDPAAVKAHALDV
+522 FVLDPAVVKAHALDV

>member
-43 AAVSLETIIE
+43 ASVSLETIIE

-111 DEWTVIEGTGGG
+111 EEWTVIEGTGGG
-123 EDPDPSSDPSGSSS
+123 EGPDPSSDPSVSSG

-164 RKVTPSQE
+164 RKVTPSQK
-172 NAEVVKRYFNDKITN
+172 NAEVVKRYFNDKIADFSGST
-187 FDKSSKNDPITDSLK
+187 KSDPITSSLK
-202 ARYIDSSTT
+202 KRYVDSSSDDLYYSGVPASSSMPSLKWTT
-211 LYATEPELAED
+211 VGSDSSGKYNIVHVAD
-222 GHYHSYFY
+222 GSGNF
-230 EFSSYGGKNVTSKK
+230 ERFGG
-244 HDYYYYQ
+244 
-251 YKLSAYITKEFH
+251 
-263 TGDNYLGYSWDCG
+263 
-276 FNGDCYGV
+276 
-284 KIYPDAVQNITDL
+284 
-297 TTGSNSYYSSS
+297 YSSS
-308 GVPQLGKYSYYST
+308 SGSYNFCASSGSSINEDIHLSCKGVST
-321 SSYEEKYLW
+321 WYRVSDGSVYRTRTFSSVSNMSVSASCNFPLFGSKEALINYL
-330 EHNAYTTMPIF
+330 
-341 KTKQQC
+341 KTGDDSAC
-347 IDYANGDLDI
+347 INK
-357 SNAINFQNRKNNYID
+357 SRKNNYID

-394 PDAAGNLVDKDVT
+394 PDAAENLVDKDVT

-470 VPSTDPGI
+470 VPSADPGI

-522 FVLDPAAVKAHALDV
+522 FVLDPAVVKAHVLDV

>member
-28 ADHMEEVNATALATV
+28 ADHMEEVNATSLATV

-53 VVALLAVTGL
+53 FVALLAVTGL

-76 QSALEDFHDW
+76 HSALKDFHDW

-106 EWAVA
+106 KWAVA
-111 DEWTVIEGTGGG
+111 EEWTVIEGTGGG
-123 EDPDPSSDPSGSSS
+123 EDPNPSSDPSGSSG

-152 GLGSVAAYDYLN
+152 GLGSVFAYDYLN

-172 NAEVVKRYFNDKITN
+172 NAEVVKRYFNDKIADFSRST
-187 FDKSSKNDPITDSLK
+187 KSDPITSSLK
-202 ARYIDSSTT
+202 NRYVDSSSESDVVYDGSYDFDTVTKKYIYKGYSVNKGSDFSTYYSLDDTYGQKIAGFLTKIEPGSPSVWLYSVHFVSLVGGDEWRPKLNVRVKTYTSDGSLYRSFGQIFNYIDR
-211 LYATEPELAED
+211 
-222 GHYHSYFY
+222 YHSIPSVNFPV
-230 EFSSYGGKNVTSKK
+230 FS
-244 HDYYYYQ
+244 
-251 YKLSAYITKEFH
+251 TKEEAIAFLR
-263 TGDNYLGYSWDCG
+263 GEIDD
-276 FNGDCYGV
+276 
-284 KIYPDAVQNITDL
+284 
-297 TTGSNSYYSSS
+297 SS
-308 GVPQLGKYSYYST
+308 
-321 SSYEEKYLW
+321 
-330 EHNAYTTMPIF
+330 
-341 KTKQQC
+341 C
-347 IDYANGDLDI
+347 INK
-357 SNAINFQNRKNNYID
+357 SRKNNYID
-372 TDDEYGWAS
+372 SDDEYGWAS

-394 PDAAGNLVDKDVT
+394 PDAAENLVDKDVT

-428 KQTGGVVADPVPYP
+428 KQTGGIVADPVPYP
-442 DSPTYTVIVNEVI
+442 DSPTYTVIVNKVI

-470 VPSTDPGI
+470 VPSVDPEIG
-478 APGTDQAPETDK
+478 PGTDQAPETDK

-522 FVLDPAAVKAHALDV
+522 FVLDPAVVKAHALDI

>member
-111 DEWTVIEGTGGG
+111 EEWTVIEGTGGG
-123 EDPDPSSDPSGSSS
+123 EDPDPSSDPSSSS
-137 KKFNIPSLAEATELA
+137 GKKFNIPSLAEATELV

-172 NAEVVKRYFNDKITN
+172 NAEVVQRYFNDKIADFSETM
-187 FDKSSKNDPITDSLK
+187 KIDPITTALK
-202 ARYIDSSTT
+202 SRFPASSD
-211 LYATEPELAED
+211 LYYD
-222 GHYHSYFY
+222 GNIEIIGDHINFRI
-230 EFSSYGGKNVTSKK
+230 YGEYSGNKG
-244 HDYYYYQ
+244 YP
-251 YKLSAYITKEFH
+251 YITKSFSDSVVGDRIAYLRGSSLEGRCYRSYVLYKISGDTISIISKALGVQNDSTVASSMQVSNTYFDNGSLACNFPVFDNYSTLENYLK
-263 TGDNYLGYSWDCG
+263 TGDD
-276 FNGDCYGV
+276 
-284 KIYPDAVQNITDL
+284 
-297 TTGSNSYYSSS
+297 S
-308 GVPQLGKYSYYST
+308 G
-321 SSYEEKYLW
+321 
-330 EHNAYTTMPIF
+330 
-341 KTKQQC
+341 C
-347 IDYANGDLDI
+347 INK
-357 SNAINFQNRKNNYID
+357 SRKNNYID

-522 FVLDPAAVKAHALDV
+522 FVLDPAVVKAHALDV

-556 LKGAFSDSYDYPKI
+556 LKGAFSDSYNYPKI
-570 TMQTPDILVPYVGE
+570 TMQTPEILVPYVGE

>member
-23 GSYLS
+23 SSYFS
-28 ADHMEEVNATALATV
+28 ADQMQQVNATALVTV
-43 AAVSLETIIE
+43 ASVSLETIIE

-69 EWTTMDM
+69 EWFTMDM

-111 DEWTVIEGTGGG
+111 EEWTVIEGTGGS
-123 EDPDPSSDPSGSSS
+123 EDPDPSSDPSDDSG

-164 RKVTPSQE
+164 RKVNPSQE
-172 NAEVVKRYFNDKITN
+172 NAEVVKRYFNDKISN
-187 FDKSSKNDPITDSLK
+187 FSDTTKIDPITTALK
-202 ARYIDSSTT
+202 SRFPASSN
-211 LYATEPELAED
+211 LYYD
-222 GHYHSYFY
+222 GNLEITGDHINFRI
-230 EFSSYGGKNVTSKK
+230 YGEYSGNKG
-244 HDYYYYQ
+244 YP
-251 YKLSAYITKEFH
+251 YITKSFSDSVVGERIAYLKKPPLEGKCYSSYVLYKISGDTISIIPKALGIQNDSTVASSIQVSNTYFDNGSLACNFPVFDDYSTLENYLK
-263 TGDNYLGYSWDCG
+263 TGDDS
-276 FNGDCYGV
+276 
-284 KIYPDAVQNITDL
+284 A
-297 TTGSNSYYSSS
+297 
-308 GVPQLGKYSYYST
+308 
-321 SSYEEKYLW
+321 
-330 EHNAYTTMPIF
+330 
-341 KTKQQC
+341 C
-347 IDYANGDLDI
+347 INK
-357 SNAINFQNRKNNYID
+357 SRKNNYID

-394 PDAAGNLVDKDVT
+394 PDAAENLVDKDVT

-428 KQTGGVVADPVPYP
+428 KQTGGIVADPVPYP

-470 VPSTDPGI
+470 VPSADPGI

-522 FVLDPAAVKAHALDV
+522 FVLDPAVVKAHALDV

>member
-76 QSALEDFHDW
+76 HSALEDFHDW

-111 DEWTVIEGTGGG
+111 EEWTVIEGTGGG
-123 EDPDPSSDPSGSSS
+123 EDPDPSSDPSGSSG
-137 KKFNIPSLAEATELA
+137 KKFNIPSLAEATEFA

-172 NAEVVKRYFNDKITN
+172 NAEVVKRYFNDKIAD
-187 FDKSSKNDPITDSLK
+187 FSGSSKSDPITSSLK
-202 ARYIDSSTT
+202 NRYVDSSSESDIV
-211 LYATEPELAED
+211 YSGSEPSID
-222 GHYHSYFY
+222 
-230 EFSSYGGKNVTSKK
+230 
-244 HDYYYYQ
+244 
-251 YKLSAYITKEFH
+251 
-263 TGDNYLGYSWDCG
+263 
-276 FNGDCYGV
+276 NGDGTKTVTVRLNYNFDSGV
-284 KIYPDAVQNITDL
+284 KIETFATQSIVLKD
-297 TTGSNSYYSSS
+297 SSS
-308 GVPQLGKYSYYST
+308 GMPYKAYAFLNSSGYLQACFGYLSGDRIYAWPFDSMTYTRYKKDGSIDASGKYSGGFLATGGYSCNLPVFT
-321 SSYEEKYLW
+321 SNDDLKNYL
-330 EHNAYTTMPIF
+330 
-341 KTKQQC
+341 KTGDDSAC
-347 IDYANGDLDI
+347 INK
-357 SNAINFQNRKNNYID
+357 SRKNNYID

-394 PDAAGNLVDKDVT
+394 PDAAENLVDKDVT

-470 VPSTDPGI
+470 VPSADPGI

-522 FVLDPAAVKAHALDV
+522 FVLDPAVVKTHALDV

>member
-23 GSYLS
+23 SSYFS
-28 ADHMEEVNATALATV
+28 ADQMQQVNATALVTV
-43 AAVSLETIIE
+43 ASVSLETIIE

-69 EWTTMDM
+69 EWSTMDM

-96 IGIDGTSALK
+96 IGIDGTSVLK

-111 DEWTVIEGTGGG
+111 EEWTVIEGTGGS
-123 EDPDPSSDPSGSSS
+123 EDPDPSSDPSGSSG

-164 RKVTPSQE
+164 RKVNPSQE
-172 NAEVVKRYFNDKITN
+172 NAEVVKRYFNDKISN
-187 FDKSSKNDPITDSLK
+187 FSDTTKIDPITTALK
-202 ARYIDSSTT
+202 SRFPASSN
-211 LYATEPELAED
+211 LYYD
-222 GHYHSYFY
+222 GNLEITGDHINFRI
-230 EFSSYGGKNVTSKK
+230 YGEYSGNKG
-244 HDYYYYQ
+244 YP
-251 YKLSAYITKEFH
+251 YITKSFSDSVVGERIAYLKKPPLEGKCYSSYVLYKISGDTISIIPKALGIQNDSTVASSIQVSNTYFDNGSLACNFPVFDDYSTLENYLK
-263 TGDNYLGYSWDCG
+263 TGDDS
-276 FNGDCYGV
+276 
-284 KIYPDAVQNITDL
+284 A
-297 TTGSNSYYSSS
+297 
-308 GVPQLGKYSYYST
+308 
-321 SSYEEKYLW
+321 
-330 EHNAYTTMPIF
+330 
-341 KTKQQC
+341 C
-347 IDYANGDLDI
+347 INK
-357 SNAINFQNRKNNYID
+357 SRKNNYID

-394 PDAAGNLVDKDVT
+394 PDAAENLVDKDVT
-407 LNSLIAAINALKQKL
+407 LNSLIATINALKQKL

-428 KQTGGVVADPVPYP
+428 KQTGGIVADPVPYP

-470 VPSTDPGI
+470 VPSADPGI

-522 FVLDPAAVKAHALDV
+522 FVLDPAVVKTHALDV